1 MYDALRN
8 ADLDVGSAQRPAS
21 VVQPLEQQCEQ
32 QWRPCA
38 REIQMTPHDKADDVE
53 DSNMLYYHK
62 HSLTT
67 VLPEDELQ
75 SSMPVNLSYRG
86 VKVLGLPLTSVAM
99 STTEPPANT
108 QLSYTLMSE
117 SMLAVD
123 KLEMRWLQVLYIVAA
138 AGNFICLFLLLATG
152 SVDTDPTHVIKQSSG
167 VPGAFTV
174 TVIRNDTAHT
184 LGHLA
189 VQVVG
194 LAAVVCRR
202 VPLLSLYLSII
213 IFAFMVTAP
222 VCPTVFF
229 AWRYLCDVVC
239 FSIAKALLRRVNITA
254 APSSFSGLARA
265 RRIDINTV
273 T

>member
-1 MYDALRN
+1 MYDASSKRT
-8 ADLDVGSAQRPAS
+8 DLDVGSAQRPTCAS
-21 VVQPLEQQCEQ
+21 PDQAQ
-32 QWRPCA
+32 QWR
-38 REIQMTPHDKADDVE
+38 EVQMTPHDKTDDPE

-99 STTEPPANT
+99 TTTEPPANT

-123 KLEMRWLQVLYIVAA
+123 KLEMRWLQVLYVVAA

-152 SVDTDPTHVIKQSSG
+152 SVDTDPTHVIKRSSG

-194 LAAVVCRR
+194 LAAVVCRK
-202 VPLLSLYLSII
+202 VPLLSLVLLDSESFIEASQHYCNTII
-213 IFAFMVTAP
+213 IFRLSKRQT
-222 VCPTVFF
+222 
-229 AWRYLCDVVC
+229 Y
-239 FSIAKALLRRVNITA
+239 
-254 APSSFSGLARA
+254 
-265 RRIDINTV
+265 
-273 T
+273 